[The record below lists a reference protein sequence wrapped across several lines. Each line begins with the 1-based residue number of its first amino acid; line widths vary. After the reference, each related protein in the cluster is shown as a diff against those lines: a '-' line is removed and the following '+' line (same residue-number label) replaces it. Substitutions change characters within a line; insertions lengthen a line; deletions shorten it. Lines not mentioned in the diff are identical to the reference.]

1 MLSCLV
7 VLVCLWLSHP
17 FSRLNFTLVRT
28 PGRCRMKKQSELN
41 GEAIEVVK
49 RFGAKTQVR
58 LKASNRILVVDTHG
72 VRFEGARLCPLH
84 VWCMYTM
91 KLLDHNTLFVCE
103 DGTRWDGLTDQEEA
117 EHQKLMEEEMQHAR
131 MREGVCLCVCV
142 LACGR
147 PRFKRIF
154 ISLATWR
161 ARPGLSHADQI
172 SGEIVSLQA
181 ELLEEMALND
191 GIADDDDD
199 AQKAIVGALAA
210 GLACTHG
217 LTELCVLNC

>member
-1 MLSCLV
+1 
-7 VLVCLWLSHP
+7 
-17 FSRLNFTLVRT
+17 
-28 PGRCRMKKQSELN
+28 MK
-41 GEAIEVVK
+41 GYV
-49 RFGAKTQVR
+49 
-58 LKASNRILVVDTHG
+58 
-72 VRFEGARLCPLH
+72 
-84 VWCMYTM
+84 
-91 KLLDHNTLFVCE
+91 
-103 DGTRWDGLTDQEEA
+103 
-117 EHQKLMEEEMQHAR
+117 
-131 MREGVCLCVCV
+131 CVCV

-161 ARPGLSHADQI
+161 ARPGSSHADQI
-172 SGEIVSLQA
+172 SGEFDSLQA
-181 ELLEEMALND
+181 EIIEEMALND

>member
-1 MLSCLV
+1 M
-7 VLVCLWLSHP
+7 
-17 FSRLNFTLVRT
+17 
-28 PGRCRMKKQSELN
+28 
-41 GEAIEVVK
+41 
-49 RFGAKTQVR
+49 
-58 LKASNRILVVDTHG
+58 
-72 VRFEGARLCPLH
+72 
-84 VWCMYTM
+84 
-91 KLLDHNTLFVCE
+91 CE

-131 MREGVCLCVCV
+131 MREGVCLCACV
-142 LACGR
+142 LAGGR

-161 ARPGLSHADQI
+161 ARPGSSHADQI
-172 SGEIVSLQA
+172 SGEFDSLQA
-181 ELLEEMALND
+181 ELIEEMALND